1 VRKENLNCIKA
12 SSESTR
18 RTSQQHPQRALPSVS
33 SLESIFTMIF
43 SRVVATFFAIGSVG
57 VLALPSAP
65 VEARADITD
74 VLAVLDTLQSS
85 TGGIL
90 PQIGR
95 F

>member
-1 VRKENLNCIKA
+1 
-12 SSESTR
+12 
-18 RTSQQHPQRALPSVS
+18 
-33 SLESIFTMIF
+33 MIF
-43 SRVVATFFAIGSVG
+43 SRVVAAFFAIGSVG

-95 F
+95 LLRAWNKSDR